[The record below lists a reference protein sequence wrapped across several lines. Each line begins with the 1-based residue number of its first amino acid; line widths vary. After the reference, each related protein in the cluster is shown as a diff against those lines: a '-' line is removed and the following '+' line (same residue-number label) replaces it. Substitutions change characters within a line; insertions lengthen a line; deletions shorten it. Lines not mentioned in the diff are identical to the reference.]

1 MHTPSTRLNDP
12 LWCSQGAAAGVLKP
26 LWALR
31 FGVLLGVLG
40 IEVLGGC
47 WVVGGGCGVK
57 NGFICGLRRL
67 LGRWCSAAGVAFEVP
82 CEVWWAVLWGLGGV
96 LWAGVL
102 Q

>member
-1 MHTPSTRLNDP
+1 M
-12 LWCSQGAAAGVLKP
+12 
-26 LWALR
+26 
-31 FGVLLGVLG
+31 LGV
-40 IEVLGGC
+40 EVLGGC

-96 LWAGVL
+96 LWAGAAGVL
-102 Q
+102 LRRCSAFMLCLLPTEDL